1 MRRKWKFRG
10 IMPKFRRI
18 GRDLGKSS
26 NFLSQNRKL
35 GGGEQLE
42 IGWQIFEKTELGA
55 LQFGTGEYI
64 ISQLQIFKFQQI
76 NRYLSLKMNSIYQ
89 LYNNLISGILDFIA
103 VSMLWKITAE
113 MRKHREMYITLK
125 INHLVKKVIFELRK
139 NTSACGRS
147 AREVFTSKVPGSP

>member
-1 MRRKWKFRG
+1 
-10 IMPKFRRI
+10 
-18 GRDLGKSS
+18 
-26 NFLSQNRKL
+26 
-35 GGGEQLE
+35 
-42 IGWQIFEKTELGA
+42 
-55 LQFGTGEYI
+55 
-64 ISQLQIFKFQQI
+64 
-76 NRYLSLKMNSIYQ
+76 MNSIYQ

-103 VSMLWKITAE
+103 VSMFTAE